1 MSAQDVRVDE
11 KFNGYSKNRRVQI
24 GIPTLK
30 NGLMPS
36 KNFFSYTSVMNWT
49 INLLVTAL
57 IGIPMVAQINPALT
71 LAKHYPTFKHADV
84 SSRRFTHEQLHNWI
98 APLVD
103 DSRIRK
109 TTIGRSAEG
118 RTIWMYSVGHGP
130 TKVLLWS
137 QMHGDEPT
145 ATMALVD
152 ILRLVATM
160 PQEEVVRVLC
170 ERYTLLMIPMLN
182 PDGAERFTR
191 RTAQL
196 IDMNRDA
203 LALQTPEAR
212 VLKEIQQREKPT
224 YGFNLHDQDLHYM
237 VGATRKHTAIALLAP
252 PTDETRG
259 DNAVRTQAKELAGT
273 IAEVLDRFLPGHIAK
288 WDDTFEPRA
297 FGDNVQRWGTSTV
310 LIESGASPGD
320 SEKMELRR
328 LNVIGIVAGLLA
340 VNDPQNAASRVER
353 YERLPFNN
361 KAMFDLLIQN
371 ASYQAAP
378 TVDEIRVDL
387 GINFDQSIDKDG
399 RVIRTASIVEFGD
412 LSTFA
417 GYRTENAS
425 GKKLNTAKIRMES
438 PFSADEIS
446 LLFGN

>member
-1 MSAQDVRVDE
+1 LAVMRNSAVLQKEERIH
-11 KFNGYSKNRRVQI
+11 G

-30 NGLMPS
+30 NTLTS
-36 KNFFSYTSVMNWT
+36 SVLFFSYTIAMNWA
-49 INLLVTAL
+49 INLLITAL
-57 IGIPMVAQINPALT
+57 LGVPMFAQVNPALK
-71 LAKHYPTFKHADV
+71 LANLYPEFKHPDI
-84 SSRRFTHEQLHNWI
+84 SSRRFTHKQLHDWI

-103 DSRIRK
+103 GSRVRK
-109 TTIGRSAEG
+109 TALGQSGEG
-118 RTIWMYSVGHGP
+118 RTIWMYSAGQGQ

-160 PQEEVVRVLC
+160 PQEETVRALTD
-170 ERYTLLMIPMLN
+170 RYTLLMIPMLN

-212 VLKEIQQREKPT
+212 ILKAVQQREKPT
-224 YGFNLHDQDLHYM
+224 FGFNLHDQDIHYM
-237 VGATRKHTAIALLAP
+237 VGATQKHTAVALLAP
-252 PTDETRG
+252 PTEETRG
-259 DNAVRTQAKELAGT
+259 DNAVRTRAKELAGT
-273 IAEVLDRFLPGHIAK
+273 IAEILDQFLPGHIAK

-320 SEKMELRR
+320 PDKMDLRR
-328 LNVIGIVAGLLA
+328 LNAIGIVAGLLA
-340 VNDPQNAASRVER
+340 LGDPNNSAGRIER

-361 KAMFDLLIQN
+361 KAMFDLLIRD

-378 TVDEIRVDL
+378 NVEAIRVDL

-399 RVIRTASIVEFGD
+399 RVVRTASIVEFGD
-412 LSTFA
+412 LSTYA
-417 GYRTENAS
+417 GYRTENVS
-425 GKKLNTAKIRMES
+425 GRRLDPSKTRLES
-438 PFSADEIS
+438 PFLADEIN